1 MEKLS
6 EYGEQYRRILTYF
19 LKKNGIYKIFVAN
32 TKYQHSVINKHSV
45 FFKRQYFNGIFNQAA
60 AWDGV
65 GLLNLFGN
73 FFTFTSAKYPETI
86 RLSDGTFVE
95 SDIFT
100 RYEFWMI
107 KRSQWEDFIYKREYE
122 EITTLK

>member
-19 LKKNGIYKIFVAN
+19 LKKKGIYKIFVAN

-45 FFKRQYFNGIFNQAA
+45 FFKRQYYNGIFNQAA
-60 AWDGV
+60 WDNN
-65 GLLNLFGN
+65 GLVNLFGE
-73 FFTFTSAKYPETI
+73 FLSFTSTKYPETI
-86 RLSDGTFVE
+86 RLFDGTFVD
-95 SDIFT
+95 SNIFS
-100 RYEFWMI
+100 RYEFWFM

>member
-19 LKKNGIYKIFVAN
+19 LKKNGIYKDFVAN

-45 FFKRQYFNGIFNQAA
+45 FFKRQYYNDIFNHAV
-60 AWDGV
+60 WDNN
-65 GLLNLFGN
+65 GLVNLFSN
-73 FFTFTSAKYPETI
+73 FFAFTSAIYPQKFK
-86 RLSDGTFVE
+86 RLSDGTLV
-95 SDIFT
+95 S
-100 RYEFWMI
+100 RYRFWLT
-107 KRSQWEDFIYKREYE
+107 KRSQWEDFINKREYE

>member
-19 LKKNGIYKIFVAN
+19 LKKKGIYKIFVAN
-32 TKYQHSVINKHSV
+32 TKHQHSVIDKHGV
-45 FFKRQYFNGIFNQAA
+45 FFKRQYYNGIFNQAA
-60 AWDGV
+60 WDNN
-65 GLLNLFGN
+65 GLVNLFGD
-73 FFTFTSAKYPETI
+73 FFAFTSAKYPEAI
-86 RLSDGTFVE
+86 RLSDGTFVD
-95 SDIFT
+95 SNIFS
-100 RYEFWMI
+100 RYEFWIM

>member
-19 LKKNGIYKIFVAN
+19 LKKKGIYKIFVAN

-60 AWDGV
+60 WEDDG
-65 GLLNLFGN
+65 LFALFGY
-73 FFTFTSAKYPETI
+73 FFSFASAKYPKTL
-86 RLSDGTFVE
+86 RQLDGTFKE
-95 SDIFT
+95 LDKFA
-100 RYEFWMI
+100 RFEFWNN
-107 KRSQWEDFIYKREYE
+107 KFREWDDFIYKREYE
-122 EITTLK
+122 EITLLK